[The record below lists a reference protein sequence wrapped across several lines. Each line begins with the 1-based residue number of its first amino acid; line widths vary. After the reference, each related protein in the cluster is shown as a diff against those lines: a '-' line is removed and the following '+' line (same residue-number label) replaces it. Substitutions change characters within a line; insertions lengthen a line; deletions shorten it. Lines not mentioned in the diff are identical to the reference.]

1 MNISNNTILITGGS
15 SGIGFALA
23 QEFLKNNNSVIIC
36 GRNETKLAQAKQKLP
51 ALHTV
56 VCDVSNAESIDEM
69 TDSLIKSHPS
79 INILVN
85 NAGTMHIHDVVKD
98 SLSFEHQQQEI
109 MTNFYGVVALC
120 NKFLPH
126 LQKQDNS
133 AILNV
138 TSGLAY
144 MPFMASPVYA
154 ATKAAVHSYSMSIRQ
169 ALKNTSVKV
178 IEALPPMVDTQMSKG
193 LEMKGMKK
201 ISPEKLAQIIVNQV
215 KKGKTEIRPG
225 DSAMMI
231 TMYKMFPWLMN
242 AMMAKMSPPI
252 LQNIP
257 KY

>member
-1 MNISNNTILITGGS
+1 MNVSSNTILITGGS

-23 QEFLKNNNSVIIC
+23 EEFLNNNNTVIIC
-36 GRNETKLAQAKQKLP
+36 GRNEKKLAQAKQKLP
-51 ALHTV
+51 ALHTL
-56 VCDVSNAESIDEM
+56 VCDVSNLESIEVMVD
-69 TDSLIKSHPS
+69 LILKTHPG
-79 INILVN
+79 INVLVN
-85 NAGTMHIHDVVKD
+85 NAGSMHIHDVVKN
-98 SLSFEHQQQEI
+98 SLSFEHQQEEV

-126 LQKQDNS
+126 FQKKNNA

-169 ALKNTSVKV
+169 ALKNTSVTV
-178 IEALPPMVDTQMSKG
+178 IEALPPMVDTDLSKG

-201 ISPEKLAQIIVNQV
+201 MVPQKLAQIIVKQIG
-215 KKGKTEIRPG
+215 KGKTEIRPG

-231 TMYKMFPWLMN
+231 KMYKMFPWMIN
-242 AMMAKMSPPI
+242 AVMSKMTPPI